1 MSKPKYC
8 SLLWKHISNEPFGH
22 VRTCCIARDR
32 VTDTN
37 GDEFT
42 LGETSIRDVFHS
54 DYYKNIRQAIRDGEM
69 PTNCEP
75 CWRDERNG
83 VKSKRQIYNE
93 YAEYRYPQIDY
104 SIEPEMPE
112 DLQIIL
118 STTCN
123 LKCRTCNPNYSSKW
137 VKEAEARRMPY
148 VKEKVKINFDDVKE
162 SKFWTKIDDW
172 LPHAKYLEIMGGEPF
187 YMKEFKVFANKL
199 IDDGI
204 SKNVHVNLSTNG
216 TTLNK
221 DFLQKMIENFASVG
235 FNISIDGAVGKR
247 FEYLRHGAKWNEVS
261 ENLDYFHSLLPA
273 VHIGVTHTVSSLNVM
288 YLEEFHRVFAERWPK
303 FTIFHNMANYPT
315 WYNPNIFPE
324 ECKEQIVQP
333 LQDLSKFREEYRE
346 DIKGIINHVLT
357 PRTETVVPYG
367 SGINDT
373 VENEIAWR
381 WSLFIS
387 QTIAGDLYRK
397 EDFRESFPELFSILL
412 EHKVFYYDGELKKA
426 NENPDYGTLE
436 KGSVI

>member
-93 YAEYRYPQIDY
+93 YAEYRYPHIDY

-426 NENPDYGTLE
+426 DEDPDYGTLE